1 MRRVIF
7 SLFIP
12 LLLTACGNP
21 ALRAAQHQVIADY
34 SKTLPLTYQPGVV
47 AQSIHRHG
55 DDLVIVLRFDEKT
68 VAQARNDKASELAD
82 LLSSEQAAM
91 SNLCQAAE
99 FSSILEAG
107 GGLRRRFVDRDSAV
121 FFEVKLAASDC
132 QVNTVNSNQETA

>member
-1 MRRVIF
+1 MRRVIL
-7 SLFIP
+7 SLLIP

-21 ALRAAQHQVIADY
+21 ALRAAQTQVINDY
-34 SKTLPLTYQPGVV
+34 SKNLPLTYQTGVI

-68 VAQARNDKASELAD
+68 VAQARSDKPTELAD

-91 SNLCQAAE
+91 SNLCQAPE
-99 FSSILEAG
+99 FASILEAG
-107 GGLRRRFVDRDSAV
+107 GGLRRRFVDKDSAV

-132 QVNTVNSNQETA
+132 QITSMKQNQETA